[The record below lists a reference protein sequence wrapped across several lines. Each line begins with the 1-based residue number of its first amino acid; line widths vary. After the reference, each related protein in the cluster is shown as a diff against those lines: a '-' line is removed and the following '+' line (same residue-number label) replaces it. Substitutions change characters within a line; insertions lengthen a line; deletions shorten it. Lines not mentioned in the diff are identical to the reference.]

1 MDTNILY
8 DEIKKIYGFLGDDLS
23 KRIFCDRLL
32 YSLTGDLQ
40 NIFRMVQYIPEA
52 KEIIDQDS
60 DIIIIDVRSEEE
72 YQTGHIEG
80 AVCIP
85 NEVISDQIERLLSDK
100 EQEILVYCRSGRRS
114 SQAVD
119 KLLDLGYTNVK
130 DFGGIIDWPY
140 KITK

>member
-1 MDTNILY
+1 MVKNRKMIIIVLAFIL
-8 DEIKKIYGFLGDDLS
+8 IIGIAVFVFNNNRSVVKNVKIS
-23 KRIFCDRLL
+23 AE
-32 YSLTGDLQ
+32 
-40 NIFRMVQYIPEA
+40 EA

-60 DIIIIDVRSEEE
+60 DIIIDVRSEEE

>member
-1 MDTNILY
+1 M
-8 DEIKKIYGFLGDDLS
+8 
-23 KRIFCDRLL
+23 
-32 YSLTGDLQ
+32 LTGFFMHARGGLKTEYLSGEWMDAVR
-40 NIFRMVQYIPEA
+40 ISAEEA

>member
-1 MDTNILY
+1 MVKNRKMIIIVLAFILIIGIAVFVFNNN
-8 DEIKKIYGFLGDDLS
+8 ESVVKNVKIS
-23 KRIFCDRLL
+23 AE
-32 YSLTGDLQ
+32 
-40 NIFRMVQYIPEA
+40 EA

>member
-1 MDTNILY
+1 MIIIVLAFIL
-8 DEIKKIYGFLGDDLS
+8 IIGIAVFVFNNNRSVVKNVKIS
-23 KRIFCDRLL
+23 AE
-32 YSLTGDLQ
+32 
-40 NIFRMVQYIPEA
+40 EA

-60 DIIIIDVRSEEE
+60 DIIIDVRSEEE

>member
-1 MDTNILY
+1 MIIIVLAFIL
-8 DEIKKIYGFLGDDLS
+8 IIGIAVFVFNNNRSVVKNVKIS
-23 KRIFCDRLL
+23 AE
-32 YSLTGDLQ
+32 
-40 NIFRMVQYIPEA
+40 EA

-60 DIIIIDVRSEEE
+60 DIIIDVRSEEE

-130 DFGGIIDWPY
+130 DLVE
-140 KITK
+140 

>member
-1 MDTNILY
+1 MVKNRKMIIIVLAFIL
-8 DEIKKIYGFLGDDLS
+8 IIGIAVFVFNNNRSVVKNVKIS
-23 KRIFCDRLL
+23 AE
-32 YSLTGDLQ
+32 
-40 NIFRMVQYIPEA
+40 EA

-60 DIIIIDVRSEEE
+60 DIIIIIDVRSEEE

>member
-1 MDTNILY
+1 MVKNRKMIFIVLAFIL
-8 DEIKKIYGFLGDDLS
+8 IIGIAVFVFNNNRSVVKNVKIS
-23 KRIFCDRLL
+23 AE
-32 YSLTGDLQ
+32 
-40 NIFRMVQYIPEA
+40 EA

-60 DIIIIDVRSEEE
+60 DIIIDVRSEEE

>member
-52 KEIIDQDS
+52 KEII
-60 DIIIIDVRSEEE
+60 E
-72 YQTGHIEG
+72 
-80 AVCIP
+80 
-85 NEVISDQIERLLSDK
+85 
-100 EQEILVYCRSGRRS
+100 
-114 SQAVD
+114 
-119 KLLDLGYTNVK
+119 KLYSL
-130 DFGGIIDWPY
+130 
-140 KITK
+140 TK

>member
-1 MDTNILY
+1 ML
-8 DEIKKIYGFLGDDLS
+8 
-23 KRIFCDRLL
+23 
-32 YSLTGDLQ
+32 
-40 NIFRMVQYIPEA
+40 FR
-52 KEIIDQDS
+52 S
-60 DIIIIDVRSEEE
+60 
-72 YQTGHIEG
+72 IEG

>member
-1 MDTNILY
+1 MIIIVLAFIL
-8 DEIKKIYGFLGDDLS
+8 IIGIAVFVFNNNRSVVKNVKIS
-23 KRIFCDRLL
+23 AE
-32 YSLTGDLQ
+32 
-40 NIFRMVQYIPEA
+40 EA

-60 DIIIIDVRSEEE
+60 DIIIIIDVRSEEE